1 MTKEQQIKYN
11 ELQQTAQD
19 LREEIMSI
27 HKEMR
32 RLPVSYHSAMAQIIH
47 EAIEEHN
54 TEARKL
60 FPGDVSILVL
70 FILRGW

>member
-1 MTKEQQIKYN
+1 MTKKQQIKYN

-19 LREEIMSI
+19 LREEVMSI

-32 RLPVSYHSAMAQIIH
+32 RLSTSYHSTMAQIIH
-47 EAIEEHN
+47 REIEKHN